1 MKTILEAIT
10 KDERKKR
17 EIIQGFA
24 VDKAEQLSESGAVL
38 LSVHIRFSTNTS
50 EQFTLYRAIECL
62 FSPIVVALWHS
73 W

>member
-24 VDKAEQLSESGAVL
+24 VDKAEQLSESDVVL
-38 LSVHIRFSTNTS
+38 LSVNMRLSTNTS
-50 EQFTLYRAIECL
+50 KQ
-62 FSPIVVALWHS
+62 
-73 W
+73 